1 MQTQSAQRLIY
12 DTPHGMHAA
21 HAHARLTLRGGF
33 ERRCWAPAA
42 RRVTVGAGSYMH
54 ASSVQRA
61 ADSVPR
67 TTAAT
72 THRQQTARADLQ
84 RSATSPWRRAADGQA
99 REASRAGWRTSQ
111 QGGPVRACVLG
122 RRGGSIRTGITWT
135 VESATTAHGPS
146 CSSAV
151 TPHPAHSAGT
161 PAAGAACSSTARINA
176 AVDAPTS
183 PSACTAAVDA
193 LASRRC
199 HGFGL
204 RVGCPRLFAHTVAIL
219 DNLGKSRE

>member
-1 MQTQSAQRLIY
+1 MADSAAEEKLAQRQVAKY
-12 DTPHGMHAA
+12 PQHGT
-21 HAHARLTLRGGF
+21 ARHGTARHGTARHGTA
-33 ERRCWAPAA
+33 RHGTA
-42 RRVTVGAGSYMH
+42 RRGLAAFQDRLRQRH
-54 ASSVQRA
+54 AS
-61 ADSVPR
+61 
-67 TTAAT
+67 
-72 THRQQTARADLQ
+72 
-84 RSATSPWRRAADGQA
+84 
-99 REASRAGWRTSQ
+99 E
-111 QGGPVRACVLG
+111 CVGG
-122 RRGGSIRTGITWT
+122 RRTQAIRSIRTGITWK

>member
-1 MQTQSAQRLIY
+1 
-12 DTPHGMHAA
+12 MHAA

-54 ASSVQRA
+54 ASRVQRA

-99 REASRAGWRTSQ
+99 RSAAHRGQDGALASRVAPCAR
-111 QGGPVRACVLG
+111 VLG
-122 RRGGSIRTGITWT
+122 RRGGSIRTGITWK